1 MDMPAERRT
10 ELLDRIVE
18 ALLVSGAGDLSLRPL
33 AEQVGSSARLLI
45 YHFESKEQLIAAAL
59 AQVRGQVAASLS
71 ARSAY
76 AQPQSLRDLLMMF
89 WNWATEAENL
99 RYFRLLFEVDGLAMY
114 NRVSFSEAAKKANSA
129 IWTGLIE
136 GGADKLRDGRGA
148 AHSTLMV
155 AALSGLLQELLA
167 TGDREKTTAALTAL
181 LDLIDAGAPGARS

>member
-1 MDMPAERRT
+1 M
-10 ELLDRIVE
+10 
-18 ALLVSGAGDLSLRPL
+18 
-33 AEQVGSSARLLI
+33 
-45 YHFESKEQLIAAAL
+45 
-59 AQVRGQVAASLS
+59 AASLS